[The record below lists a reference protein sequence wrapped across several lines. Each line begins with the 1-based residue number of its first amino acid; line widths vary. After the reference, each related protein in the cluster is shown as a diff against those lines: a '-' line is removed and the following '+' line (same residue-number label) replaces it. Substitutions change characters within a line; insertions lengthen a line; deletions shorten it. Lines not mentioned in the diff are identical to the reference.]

1 MLNAA
6 IQVYSIEEC
15 KKGITVIG
23 ISEIQVKKAL
33 GKDYFAGSMFGGM
46 YTFSPYMGCS
56 HGCLYCDG
64 RAEKYYFEGNFS
76 KDLKVR
82 TNIPSLLASTLP
94 GLRENAPIH
103 LSSGISDIY
112 QEAERKYYLT
122 GRCSEILSDFDFH
135 VSVLTKSSLVLRD
148 FDNWIKVNKKG
159 GFTLQMSLTTLDD
172 NIRKKM
178 EPGASSVEERLEAI
192 RAFKDEDCSVGIY
205 MMPLLPGITDT
216 ESNIEKLLTKLSD
229 LNVDYFSPSSL
240 SLRPGRQ
247 KDLYL
252 NEIEKSFPFVKELYL
267 DIYRENRISGWPVK
281 SFDNCFNSKIEKL
294 FKGIYMRPPHSYY
307 RNTMP
312 IYCELIILIQHM
324 IILYSN
330 KKIDVTSL
338 KKSYGKLHNYL
349 TLEKRYF
356 NRKKSLPSNYIDDN
370 LKFLLETDGINNI
383 VENPRLV
390 SFMKNVVLGRKIF
403 DYNTLKLS

>member
-1 MLNAA
+1 MYSA
-6 IQVYSIEEC
+6 IGS

-23 ISEIQVKKAL
+23 ISEIKVKKVL
-33 GKDYFAGSMFGGM
+33 GKEYFAGSMFGGM
-46 YTFSPYMGCS
+46 YTCSPYMGCS
-56 HGCLYCDG
+56 HGCIYCDG

-76 KDLKVR
+76 KDIKVR

-112 QEAERKYYLT
+112 QKAERKYYLT

-148 FDNWIKVNKKG
+148 FDNWIKVNKRG
-159 GFTLQMSLTTLDD
+159 GFTLQMSLTTFDD

-192 RAFKDEDCSVGIY
+192 RAFKDAGCSVGIY

-216 ESNIEKLLTKLSD
+216 ERNIEKLLAKLSD
-229 LNVDYFSPSSL
+229 LNVDYISPSSL

-247 KDLYL
+247 KDIYL
-252 NEIEKSFPFVKELYL
+252 KQIERYFPFVKELYS

-281 SFDNCFNSKIEKL
+281 SFDNCFNSKIKKL
-294 FKGIYMRPPHSYY
+294 FKGINMRPPHSYY

-312 IYCELIILIQHM
+312 IYCELIILLQHM
-324 IILYSN
+324 IILYSGKN
-330 KKIDVTSL
+330 IDITSL
-338 KKSYGKLHNYL
+338 KKAYGKLHYYL
-349 TLEKRYF
+349 TMEKRYF
-356 NRKKSLPSNYIDDN
+356 NKKRSLPSNYIDDN
-370 LKFLLETDGINNI
+370 LRFLLKTDSLDNI
-383 VENPRLV
+383 VENPRMV
-390 SFMKNVVLGRKIF
+390 SFIKSVVLDRKIF